1 MAQAT
6 SYNLSNDPH
15 GVRQDIKDIVRR
27 VEPEKT
33 PMYSLLPQTDAP
45 KATVVEWINDDLP
58 EVDFANPLADG
69 TDITLADTTNELA
82 NRVRVGN
89 RIQQFQ
95 LQGSVSPIAEL
106 LDVAGEPNLL
116 AQSKSRILV
125 QLKKNIDA
133 AIGSAQ
139 VPAAGSSSV
148 GDKLG
153 GIFHIGDPAATNG
166 IWDTAAKRNYRSVAG
181 SRWDQ
186 AGGANGTLTEAGFR
200 SILENLYIAS
210 GVDST
215 YRMFAGP
222 SLLNSVT
229 GFSRALNVVGGNQSR
244 FNANIQG
251 TTLTL
256 SVVELVTDFG
266 KVVCIPSLNLNRTSG
281 AAPTTVSKRSG
292 VLIPEGDIASLAQMG
307 GGISVQDLPESG
319 GGPRFLTRSILTLCV
334 KNARAIG
341 TIV

>member
-1 MAQAT
+1 M
-6 SYNLSNDPH
+6 
-15 GVRQDIKDIVRR
+15 
-27 VEPEKT
+27 
-33 PMYSLLPQTDAP
+33 
-45 KATVVEWINDDLP
+45 
-58 EVDFANPLADG
+58 
-69 TDITLADTTNELA
+69 A

-95 LQGSVSPIAEL
+95 LARIRFSYRRNVGCRRRI
-106 LDVAGEPNLL
+106 
-116 AQSKSRILV
+116 KSFGCCKEQILI

-153 GIFHIGDPAATNG
+153 GIFHIGDPAASNG
-166 IWDTAAKRNYRSVAG
+166 LWDTADKRKYRSVSG

-186 AGGANGTLTEAGFR
+186 TSSANGVLTEAGFR
-200 SILENLYIAS
+200 GILENLYIAS

-215 YRMFAGP
+215 YRMFSGP

-229 GFSRALNVVGGNQSR
+229 GFSRALNVVGGTQSR

-256 SVVELVTDFG
+256 SVVELHYRLWKSCLCAV
-266 KVVCIPSLNLNRTSG
+266 I
-281 AAPTTVSKRSG
+281 
-292 VLIPEGDIASLAQMG
+292 
-307 GGISVQDLPESG
+307 ESE
-319 GGPRFLTRSILTLCV
+319 
-334 KNARAIG
+334 
-341 TIV
+341 

>member
-69 TDITLADTTNELA
+69 TDITLADTTNEHAKPCSCWKSYPTVPITRLSKSYC
-82 NRVRVGN
+82 RVVGC
-89 RIQQFQ
+89 RRRTK
-95 LQGSVSPIAEL
+95 S
-106 LDVAGEPNLL
+106 L

-166 IWDTAAKRNYRSVAG
+166 IWDTAAKRNYRSVSG

-200 SILENLYIAS
+200 QSWKTLPRIRCRFYLQDVFWDRPFKQRYEFFS
-210 GVDST
+210 ST
-215 YRMFAGP
+215 QCSWWSP
-222 SLLNSVT
+222 IK
-229 GFSRALNVVGGNQSR
+229 
-244 FNANIQG
+244 IQ
-251 TTLTL
+251 
-256 SVVELVTDFG
+256 
-266 KVVCIPSLNLNRTSG
+266 C
-281 AAPTTVSKRSG
+281 
-292 VLIPEGDIASLAQMG
+292 
-307 GGISVQDLPESG
+307 
-319 GGPRFLTRSILTLCV
+319 
-334 KNARAIG
+334 
-341 TIV
+341 